1 VLLQPLGSLEGSAF
15 CSATAATPRP
25 SSAGRAAVRRT
36 AEEKAWKGVLLA
48 AGCDDATKCARV
60 LVEAADRSCNEH
72 RDRLG
77 VLTAVRWRLAGVI
90 DVQPDDLVPIVAL
103 GLAELAALEP
113 GPRGRSPPRGHVD
126 DGARR
131 GNDGRRFSR
140 RFGD

>member
-1 VLLQPLGSLEGSAF
+1 M
-15 CSATAATPRP
+15 P
-25 SSAGRAAVRRT
+25 SRVRRLRRT
-36 AEEKAWKGVLLA
+36 LLA

-90 DVQPDDLVPIVAL
+90 DAQPDDLVPIVAL

-113 GPRGRSPPRGHVD
+113 APEVE
-126 DGARR
+126 ARR
-131 GNDGRRFSR
+131 EVTLTMGRGVATTAAASPGGSATRP
-140 RFGD
+140 GGTVP